1 MNKNQKRE
9 VAKYVITMRDFLYLG
24 ISREGPVML
33 IFVLPLSDSVY
44 VCFLYVYDIIYTRFF
59 FCFVLE
65 ILPRPASLFLNTPK
79 LEEEKIRIYNLNK
92 ILNFLYFAT

>member
-1 MNKNQKRE
+1 
-9 VAKYVITMRDFLYLG
+9 
-24 ISREGPVML
+24 ML
-33 IFVLPLSDSVY
+33 IFVLPLSDSAY

-79 LEEEKIRIYNLNK
+79 LEEEKIRIYKFKQNSQFPLLCHLNSSVFF
-92 ILNFLYFAT
+92 LLFFSFFLYLLSPRVSG